1 MSTAEAAF
9 QQAITKTFAQ
19 VASALQEI
27 LGQRL
32 VAYVA
37 GVGSPK
43 NVGRWATGA
52 TVAPQNRDVEQR
64 VRNLYRVVC
73 TLSASLTTEGAL
85 TDEGVR
91 AWLLST
97 NPDLNDRTPIDLLR
111 ENEFPPVGHAADNF
125 LITAGTW

>member
-9 QQAITKTFAQ
+9 QHAISKPFTE
-19 VASALQEI
+19 VASGLQQI

-52 TVAPQNRDVEQR
+52 TTPQSQGAEQR

-73 TLSASLTTEGAL
+73 TLSTTLTDDGAL
-85 TDEGVR
+85 SDEGVR

-97 NPDLNDRTPIDLLR
+97 NPELNDRTPIDLLR
-111 ENEFPPVGHAADNF
+111 DGEFPPVGHAADNF
-125 LITAGTW
+125 ITTAGTW

>member
-1 MSTAEAAF
+1 MSTAEAF
-9 QQAITKTFAQ
+9 QLAITKTFPD

-52 TVAPQNRDVEQR
+52 TAPQNHDVEQR

-73 TLSASLTTEGAL
+73 TLSAKLSSDGAL
-85 TDEGVR
+85 SDEGVR

-97 NPDLNDRTPIDLLR
+97 NPELSDGTPIDLLR
-111 ENEFPPVGHAADNF
+111 EGEFPPVGHAADNF
-125 LITAGTW
+125 VITAGTW